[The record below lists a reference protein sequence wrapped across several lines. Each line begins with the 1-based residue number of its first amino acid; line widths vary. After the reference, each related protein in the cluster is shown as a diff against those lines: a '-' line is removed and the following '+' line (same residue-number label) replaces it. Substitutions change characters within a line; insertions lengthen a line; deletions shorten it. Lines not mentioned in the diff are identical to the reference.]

1 MMKQQIRRKTIFKI
15 LFLLAEQFSIPRA
28 SFMAIYEDVRDIF
41 MVW

>member
-1 MMKQQIRRKTIFKI
+1 MMKQQMRRKTIFI
-15 LFLLAEQFSIPRA
+15 LLAEQFSIPRA